1 MKKVK
6 EAAIIQVE
14 KIDEETVTFG
24 SKYRKPTPMYE
35 KF

>member
-14 KIDEETVTFG
+14 KINEETVTFG
-24 SKYRKPTPMYE
+24 NKYRKPTPMYE